1 MPEPM
6 EADLHG
12 GAAGTELALALP
24 VDPPAPAPD
33 PNLALILARIAE
45 LEAQVAAKTA
55 ADAVV
60 AATAGAAGAGPSNA
74 PVLALPA
81 PAAAAPSPVSATG
94 AQQNQG
100 IGDIPVPV
108 VLEQAFGAAHMQDV
122 MQRRAVQ
129 DAAIAT
135 AACAAAAQGGTDR
148 SLAEA
153 VAREWP
159 SLKSAQQRALY
170 LSLADW
176 AGCMYS
182 YSNQKLKEMECA
194 ELPPQLA
201 HSWLYPIAAG
211 AYEQARQI
219 ATDRAAARN
228 QQVTDGTGA
237 GPSSGVGTPQRAGAM
252 GEVAEPGAGGT
263 VPSAEYAVPEGFDAR
278 DMENVNIPK
287 FSGTVGGNIQSAKTW
302 FEVLMRYL
310 ALRGRNP
317 IAHFLFYL
325 SGIVLEWGS
334 TFLAEQDAKTAA
346 GTPPLTVAGLRNEFL
361 SVFDNPL
368 HSCPQEARRKLS
380 RLKMGSSYITYLTQ
394 FRILMLQAGHM
405 NEVDKIHYFQEGLTG
420 HF

>member
-1 MPEPM
+1 M

-81 PAAAAPSPVSATG
+81 PAAAAPSP
-94 AQQNQG
+94 
-100 IGDIPVPV
+100 
-108 VLEQAFGAAHMQDV
+108 
-122 MQRRAVQ
+122 
-129 DAAIAT
+129 
-135 AACAAAAQGGTDR
+135 GGTDR

-325 SGIVLEWGS
+325 SGIVLEKR
-334 TFLAEQDAKTAA
+334 AENSL
-346 GTPPLTVAGLRNEFL
+346 G
-361 SVFDNPL
+361 
-368 HSCPQEARRKLS
+368 
-380 RLKMGSSYITYLTQ
+380 
-394 FRILMLQAGHM
+394 
-405 NEVDKIHYFQEGLTG
+405 
-420 HF
+420 